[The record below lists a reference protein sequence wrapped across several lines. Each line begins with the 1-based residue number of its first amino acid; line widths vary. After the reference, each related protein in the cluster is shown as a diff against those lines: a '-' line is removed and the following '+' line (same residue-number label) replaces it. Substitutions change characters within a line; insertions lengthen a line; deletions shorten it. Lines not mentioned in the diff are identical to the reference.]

1 MAPSLR
7 THRPLLRGA
16 LLLATSTQLV
26 SGAVQ
31 AADANDVMRLLD
43 QRACSSC
50 RLQDADLVHADLRD
64 ADLSKAQL
72 QRANLSRAQ
81 LDGANL
87 QGADLTFT
95 SLLGASLRGADLRG
109 AQLEGTDLREAD
121 LSGALLDVDGLARSH
136 WKQAVG
142 VNPSASSYADL
153 HNAGVEAAL
162 QGRASEA
169 ETYFNQAILKKQP
182 DAATELAGPGHQP
195 GGAGQARPGRRRL
208 HLRRQPVRATGQQ
221 AKVAQ
226 QLRQGAEDL
235 KKNPEGKEC
244 RQWLGRPVPA
254 ERQRRSSSNWRRWRS
269 NTSPPW
275 PSDPQAGDEG
285 SGAVDQ
291 TASIWRGGTIAIAV
305 GATLLIVDDPRR
317 HQDHEFVLVA

>member
-16 LLLATSTQLV
+16 LLLATSTQLT

-109 AQLEGTDLREAD
+109 AQLEGTDLRESD

-153 HNAGVEAAL
+153 HNSGVEAAL
-162 QGRASEA
+162 QGQASEA
-169 ETYFNQAILKKQP
+169 ETYFNQAILKQP
-182 DAATELAGPGHQP
+182 DAALSWLARGISR
-195 GGAGQARPGRRRL
+195 AEQAKRDLAAADFTYAASLFEKQGN
-208 HLRRQPVRATGQQ
+208 T
-221 AKVAQ
+221 KVAQ
-226 QLRQGAEDL
+226 QVRQGAEDL
-235 KKNPEGKEC
+235 KKNPQGN
-244 RQWLGRPVPA
+244 
-254 ERQRRSSSNWRRWRS
+254 S
-269 NTSPPW
+269 
-275 PSDPQAGDEG
+275 AGNG
-285 SGAVDQ
+285 WGGQFLQSATAIFQQLAPLAVKYF
-291 TASIWRGGTIAIAV
+291 APLA
-305 GATLLIVDDPRR
+305 
-317 HQDHEFVLVA
+317 F